1 MDQNSRVTNSGS
13 ADQSDSDPHGQ
24 VRNALSIPN
33 YRRLWI
39 NNLVYM
45 FVSNAQRFAVG
56 WLVLDG
62 LGGNETSQGMAV
74 FMLGIPVAFI
84 VMQAG
89 VLADR
94 VNGRTLLLR
103 SQVGLLAVVVA
114 TLVLLG
120 MDRLTYGWVLV
131 LSVFSGVAHAFGQ
144 PVRQALIPLLVPDRL
159 LMNAVAL
166 NALAMTFSMI
176 LSAPLVKV
184 TGNLFDFEGVYA
196 LQVIMLVAALGV
208 LRKLETPEVQERK
221 KRRLIEEAGSALR
234 HVAGDIRLRVLFL
247 LLAMAAVSVNAAV
260 MVTMQAKVK
269 EELLRDSGD
278 MAYLLGVMAIGIS
291 ITSVIVMRK
300 GDMRRKGGKFQRAM
314 MCGSALVMCMGQAS
328 SFLVL
333 VPLFFLM
340 GLAGGF
346 FITMNQG
353 LIQSTTPKE
362 IMGRVM
368 GLYLLV
374 QFGLMPL
381 GALGLGWAASTIG
394 AGNVVSICG
403 AVSLLVVTW
412 THIGFPAVR
421 NLD

>member
-1 MDQNSRVTNSGS
+1 MTDSGS
-13 ADQSDSDPHGQ
+13 VSQPDSNPRGEAQ
-24 VRNALSIPN
+24 NALAVPD

-74 FMLGIPVAFI
+74 FMLGIPAAFI

-94 VNGRTLLLR
+94 VDGRTLLLY
-103 SQVGLLAVVVA
+103 SQLGLLAVVVA

-120 MDRLTYGWVLV
+120 MDRLNYGWVLV
-131 LSVFSGVAHAFGQ
+131 LSVFSGIAQAFGG
-144 PVRQALIPLLVPDRL
+144 PVRQALIPLLVPERL

-166 NALAMTFSMI
+166 NALAMTFSMV
-176 LSAPLVKV
+176 LSAPLVKI
-184 TGNLFDFEGVYA
+184 TGDLFDFEGVYA
-196 LQVIMLVAALGV
+196 LQVVMLVAGLGV
-208 LRKLETPEVQERK
+208 LRKLETPQVQERE
-221 KRRLIEEAGSALR
+221 KRRLLQEARSALR
-234 HVAGDIRLRVLFL
+234 HVVGDIRLRVLFL
-247 LLAMAAVSVNAAV
+247 LLAMAAVSVNAAI

-278 MAYLLGVMAIGIS
+278 TAYLLAVMAVGIS

-300 GDMRRKGGKFQRAM
+300 GDMKRKGGKFQRAM
-314 MCGSALVMCMGQAS
+314 MCGSLLVMCMGQAS
-328 SFLVL
+328 SFLL
-333 VPLFFLM
+333 LIPLFFLM

-353 LIQSTTPKE
+353 LIQSTTPKD

-374 QFGLMPL
+374 QVGLMPL
-381 GALGLGWAASTIG
+381 GALGLGWAASQIG

-412 THIGFPAVR
+412 THLGFPAVR

>member
-1 MDQNSRVTNSGS
+1 MTDSGS
-13 ADQSDSDPHGQ
+13 VSQPDSNARGEAQ
-24 VRNALSIPN
+24 NALAVPD

-74 FMLGIPVAFI
+74 FMLGIPAAFI

-94 VNGRTLLLR
+94 LDGRNLLLY
-103 SQVGLLAVVVA
+103 SQLGLLAVVAA

-120 MDRLTYGWVLV
+120 MDRLNYGWVLV
-131 LSVFSGVAHAFGQ
+131 LSVFSGIAQAFGG
-144 PVRQALIPLLVPDRL
+144 PVRQALIPLLVPERL

-166 NALAMTFSMI
+166 NALAMTSSMV
-176 LSAPLVKV
+176 LSAPLVKI
-184 TGNLFDFEGVYA
+184 TGDLFDFEGVYA
-196 LQVIMLVAALGV
+196 LQVVMLVAGLGV
-208 LRKLETPEVQERK
+208 LRKLETPQVQERE
-221 KRRLIEEAGSALR
+221 KRRLLQEARSALR
-234 HVAGDIRLRVLFL
+234 HVVGDIRLRVLFL
-247 LLAMAAVSVNAAV
+247 LLAMAAVSVNAAI

-278 MAYLLGVMAIGIS
+278 MAYLLAVMAVGIS

-300 GDMRRKGGKFQRAM
+300 GDMKRKGGKFQRAM
-314 MCGSALVMCMGQAS
+314 MCGSLLVMCMGQAS
-328 SFLVL
+328 SFLL
-333 VPLFFLM
+333 LIPLFFLM

-353 LIQSTTPKE
+353 LIQSTTPKD

-374 QFGLMPL
+374 QVGLMPL
-381 GALGLGWAASTIG
+381 GALGLGWAASQIG

-412 THIGFPAVR
+412 THLGFPAVR

>member
-1 MDQNSRVTNSGS
+1 MTDSGS
-13 ADQSDSDPHGQ
+13 VSQPDSNPRGEAQ
-24 VRNALSIPN
+24 NALAVPD

-62 LGGNETSQGMAV
+62 LGGNETRQGMAV
-74 FMLGIPVAFI
+74 FMLGIPAAFI

-94 VNGRTLLLR
+94 VDGRTLLLY
-103 SQVGLLAVVVA
+103 SQLGLLAVVVA

-120 MDRLTYGWVLV
+120 MDRLNYGWVLV
-131 LSVFSGVAHAFGQ
+131 LSVFSGIAQAFGG
-144 PVRQALIPLLVPDRL
+144 PVRQALIPLLVPERL

-166 NALAMTFSMI
+166 NALAMTSSMV
-176 LSAPLVKV
+176 LSAPLVKI
-184 TGNLFDFEGVYA
+184 TGDLFDFEGVYA
-196 LQVIMLVAALGV
+196 LQVVMLVAGLGV
-208 LRKLETPEVQERK
+208 LRKLETPQVQERE
-221 KRRLIEEAGSALR
+221 KRRLLQEARSALR
-234 HVAGDIRLRVLFL
+234 HVVGDIRLRVLFL
-247 LLAMAAVSVNAAV
+247 LLAMAAVSVNAAI

-278 MAYLLGVMAIGIS
+278 TAYLLAVMAVGIS

-300 GDMRRKGGKFQRAM
+300 GDMKRKGGKFQRAM
-314 MCGSALVMCMGQAS
+314 MCGSLLVMCMGQAS
-328 SFLVL
+328 SFLL
-333 VPLFFLM
+333 LIPLFFLM

-353 LIQSTTPKE
+353 LIQSTTPKD

-374 QFGLMPL
+374 QVGLMPL
-381 GALGLGWAASTIG
+381 GALGLGWAASQIG

-412 THIGFPAVR
+412 THLGFPAVR

>member
-1 MDQNSRVTNSGS
+1 MTDSGS
-13 ADQSDSDPHGQ
+13 VSQPDSNPRGEAQ
-24 VRNALSIPN
+24 NALAVPD

-74 FMLGIPVAFI
+74 FMLGIPAAFI

-94 VNGRTLLLR
+94 LDGRNLLLY
-103 SQVGLLAVVVA
+103 SQLGLLAVVAA

-120 MDRLTYGWVLV
+120 MDRLNYGWVLV
-131 LSVFSGVAHAFGQ
+131 LSVFSGIAQAFGG
-144 PVRQALIPLLVPDRL
+144 PVRQALIPLLVPERL

-166 NALAMTFSMI
+166 NALAMTSSMV
-176 LSAPLVKV
+176 LSAPLVKI
-184 TGNLFDFEGVYA
+184 TGDLFDFEGVYA
-196 LQVIMLVAALGV
+196 LQVVMLVAGLGV
-208 LRKLETPEVQERK
+208 LRKLETPQVQERE
-221 KRRLIEEAGSALR
+221 KRRLLQEARSALR
-234 HVAGDIRLRVLFL
+234 HVVGDIRLRVLFL
-247 LLAMAAVSVNAAV
+247 LLAMAAVSVNAAI

-278 MAYLLGVMAIGIS
+278 TAYLLAVMAVGIS

-300 GDMRRKGGKFQRAM
+300 GDMKRKGGKFQRAM
-314 MCGSALVMCMGQAS
+314 MCGSLLVMCMGQAS
-328 SFLVL
+328 SFLL
-333 VPLFFLM
+333 LIPLFFLM

-353 LIQSTTPKE
+353 LIQSTTPKD

-374 QFGLMPL
+374 QVGLMPL
-381 GALGLGWAASTIG
+381 GALGLGWAASQIG

-412 THIGFPAVR
+412 THLGFPAVR

>member
-1 MDQNSRVTNSGS
+1 VTDSGS
-13 ADQSDSDPHGQ
+13 VSQPDSNARGEAQ
-24 VRNALSIPN
+24 NALAVPD

-74 FMLGIPVAFI
+74 FMLGIPAAFI

-94 VNGRTLLLR
+94 LDGRNLLLY
-103 SQVGLLAVVVA
+103 SQLGLLAVVAA

-120 MDRLTYGWVLV
+120 MDRLNYGWVLV
-131 LSVFSGVAHAFGQ
+131 LSVFSGVAQAFGG
-144 PVRQALIPLLVPDRL
+144 PVRQALIPLLVPERL

-166 NALAMTFSMI
+166 NALAMTSSMV
-176 LSAPLVKV
+176 LSAPLVKI
-184 TGNLFDFEGVYA
+184 TGDLFDFEGVYA
-196 LQVIMLVAALGV
+196 LQVVMLVAGLGV
-208 LRKLETPEVQERK
+208 LRKLETPQVQERE
-221 KRRLIEEAGSALR
+221 KRRLLQEARSALR
-234 HVAGDIRLRVLFL
+234 HVVGDIRLRVLFL
-247 LLAMAAVSVNAAV
+247 LLAMAAVSVNAAI

-278 MAYLLGVMAIGIS
+278 MAYLLAVMAVGIS

-300 GDMRRKGGKFQRAM
+300 GDMKRKGGKFQRAM
-314 MCGSALVMCMGQAS
+314 MCGSLLVMCMGQAS
-328 SFLVL
+328 SFLL
-333 VPLFFLM
+333 LIPLFFLM

-353 LIQSTTPKE
+353 LIQSTTPKD

-374 QFGLMPL
+374 QVGLMPL
-381 GALGLGWAASTIG
+381 GALGLGWAASQIG

-412 THIGFPAVR
+412 THLGFPAVR

>member
-1 MDQNSRVTNSGS
+1 VTDSGS
-13 ADQSDSDPHGQ
+13 VSQPDSNARGEAQ
-24 VRNALSIPN
+24 NALAVPD

-74 FMLGIPVAFI
+74 FMLGIPAAFI

-94 VNGRTLLLR
+94 LDGRNLLLY
-103 SQVGLLAVVVA
+103 SQLGLLAVVAA

-120 MDRLTYGWVLV
+120 MDRLNYGWVLV
-131 LSVFSGVAHAFGQ
+131 LSVFSGIAQAFGG
-144 PVRQALIPLLVPDRL
+144 PVRQALIPLLVPERL

-166 NALAMTFSMI
+166 NALAMTSSMV
-176 LSAPLVKV
+176 LSAPLVKI
-184 TGNLFDFEGVYA
+184 TGDLFDFEGVYA
-196 LQVIMLVAALGV
+196 LQVVMLVAGLGV
-208 LRKLETPEVQERK
+208 LRKLETPQVQERE
-221 KRRLIEEAGSALR
+221 KRRLLQEARSALR
-234 HVAGDIRLRVLFL
+234 HVVGDIRLRVLFL
-247 LLAMAAVSVNAAV
+247 LLAMAAVSVNAAI

-278 MAYLLGVMAIGIS
+278 MAYLLAVMAVGIS

-300 GDMRRKGGKFQRAM
+300 GDMKRKGGKFQRAM
-314 MCGSALVMCMGQAS
+314 MCGSLLVMCMGQAS
-328 SFLVL
+328 SFLL
-333 VPLFFLM
+333 LIPLFFLM

-353 LIQSTTPKE
+353 LIQSTTPKD

-374 QFGLMPL
+374 QVGLMPL
-381 GALGLGWAASTIG
+381 GALGLGWAASQIG

-412 THIGFPAVR
+412 THLGFPAVR

>member
-1 MDQNSRVTNSGS
+1 
-13 ADQSDSDPHGQ
+13 
-24 VRNALSIPN
+24 
-33 YRRLWI
+33 
-39 NNLVYM
+39 M

-74 FMLGIPVAFI
+74 FMLGIPAAFI

-94 VNGRTLLLR
+94 LDGRNLLLY
-103 SQVGLLAVVVA
+103 SQLGLLAVVAA

-120 MDRLTYGWVLV
+120 MDRLNYGWVLV
-131 LSVFSGVAHAFGQ
+131 LSVFSGIAQAFGG
-144 PVRQALIPLLVPDRL
+144 PVRQALIPLLVPERL

-166 NALAMTFSMI
+166 NALAMTSSMV
-176 LSAPLVKV
+176 LSAPLVKI
-184 TGNLFDFEGVYA
+184 TGDLFDFEGVYA
-196 LQVIMLVAALGV
+196 LQVVMLVAGLGV
-208 LRKLETPEVQERK
+208 LRKLETPQVQERE
-221 KRRLIEEAGSALR
+221 KRRLLQEARSALR
-234 HVAGDIRLRVLFL
+234 HVVGDIRLRVLFL
-247 LLAMAAVSVNAAV
+247 LLAMAAVSVNAAI

-278 MAYLLGVMAIGIS
+278 TAYLLAVMAVGIS

-300 GDMRRKGGKFQRAM
+300 GDMKRKGGKFQRAM
-314 MCGSALVMCMGQAS
+314 MCGSLLVMCMGQAS
-328 SFLVL
+328 SFLL
-333 VPLFFLM
+333 LIPLFFLM

-353 LIQSTTPKE
+353 LIQSTTPKD

-374 QFGLMPL
+374 QVGLMPL
-381 GALGLGWAASTIG
+381 GALGLGWAASQIG

-412 THIGFPAVR
+412 THLGFPAVR

>member
-131 LSVFSGVAHAFGQ
+131 LSVFSGVAQAFGQ

-184 TGNLFDFEGVYA
+184 TGDLFDFEGVYA

>member
-1 MDQNSRVTNSGS
+1 MTDSGS
-13 ADQSDSDPHGQ
+13 VSQPDSNVGGEAQ
-24 VRNALSIPN
+24 NALAVPD

-74 FMLGIPVAFI
+74 FMLGIPAAFI

-94 VNGRTLLLR
+94 VDGRTLLLY
-103 SQVGLLAVVVA
+103 SQLGLLAVVVA

-120 MDRLTYGWVLV
+120 MDRLNYGWVLV
-131 LSVFSGVAHAFGQ
+131 LSVFSGIAQAFGG
-144 PVRQALIPLLVPDRL
+144 PVRQALIPLLVPERL

-166 NALAMTFSMI
+166 NALAMTFSMV
-176 LSAPLVKV
+176 LSAPLVKI
-184 TGNLFDFEGVYA
+184 TGDLFDFEGVYA
-196 LQVIMLVAALGV
+196 LQVVMLVAGLGV
-208 LRKLETPEVQERK
+208 LRKLETPQVQERE
-221 KRRLIEEAGSALR
+221 KRRLLQEARSALR
-234 HVAGDIRLRVLFL
+234 HVVGDIRLRVLFL
-247 LLAMAAVSVNAAV
+247 LLAMAAVSVNAAI

-278 MAYLLGVMAIGIS
+278 TAYLLAVMAVGIS

-300 GDMRRKGGKFQRAM
+300 GDMKRKGGKFQRAM
-314 MCGSALVMCMGQAS
+314 MCGSLLVMCMGQAS
-328 SFLVL
+328 SFLL
-333 VPLFFLM
+333 LIPLFFLM

-353 LIQSTTPKE
+353 LIQSTTPKD

-374 QFGLMPL
+374 QVGLMPL
-381 GALGLGWAASTIG
+381 GALGLGWAASQIG

-412 THIGFPAVR
+412 THLGFPAVR

>member
-1 MDQNSRVTNSGS
+1 MTDSGS
-13 ADQSDSDPHGQ
+13 VSQPDSNARGEAQ
-24 VRNALSIPN
+24 NALAVPD

-74 FMLGIPVAFI
+74 FMLGIPAAFI

-94 VNGRTLLLR
+94 VDGRNLLLY
-103 SQVGLLAVVVA
+103 SQLGLLAVVAA

-120 MDRLTYGWVLV
+120 MDRLNYGWVLV
-131 LSVFSGVAHAFGQ
+131 LSVFSGIAQAFGG
-144 PVRQALIPLLVPDRL
+144 PVRQALIPLLVPERL

-166 NALAMTFSMI
+166 NALAMTSSMV
-176 LSAPLVKV
+176 LSAPLVKIA
-184 TGNLFDFEGVYA
+184 GDLFDFEGVYA
-196 LQVIMLVAALGV
+196 LQVVMLVAGLGV
-208 LRKLETPEVQERK
+208 LRKLETPQVQERE
-221 KRRLIEEAGSALR
+221 KRRLLQEARSALR
-234 HVAGDIRLRVLFL
+234 HVVGDIRLRVLFL
-247 LLAMAAVSVNAAV
+247 LLAMAAVSVNAAI

-278 MAYLLGVMAIGIS
+278 MAYLLAVMAVGIS

-300 GDMRRKGGKFQRAM
+300 GDMKRKGGKFQRAM
-314 MCGSALVMCMGQAS
+314 MCGSLLVMCMGQAS
-328 SFLVL
+328 SFLL
-333 VPLFFLM
+333 LIPLFFLM

-353 LIQSTTPKE
+353 LIQSTTPKD

-374 QFGLMPL
+374 QVGLMPL
-381 GALGLGWAASTIG
+381 GALGLGWAASQIG

-412 THIGFPAVR
+412 THLGFPAVR

>member
-1 MDQNSRVTNSGS
+1 MTDSGS
-13 ADQSDSDPHGQ
+13 VSEPDSNARGEAQ
-24 VRNALSIPN
+24 NALAVPD

-74 FMLGIPVAFI
+74 FMLGIPAAFI

-94 VNGRTLLLR
+94 LDGRNLLLY
-103 SQVGLLAVVVA
+103 SQLGLLAVVAA

-120 MDRLTYGWVLV
+120 MDRLNYGWVLV
-131 LSVFSGVAHAFGQ
+131 LSVFSGIAQAFGG
-144 PVRQALIPLLVPDRL
+144 PVRQALIPLLVPERL

-166 NALAMTFSMI
+166 NALAMTSSMV
-176 LSAPLVKV
+176 LSAPLVKI
-184 TGNLFDFEGVYA
+184 TGDLFDFEGVYA
-196 LQVIMLVAALGV
+196 LQVVMLVAGLGV
-208 LRKLETPEVQERK
+208 LRKLETPQVQERE
-221 KRRLIEEAGSALR
+221 KRRLLQEARSALR
-234 HVAGDIRLRVLFL
+234 HVVGDIRLRVLFL
-247 LLAMAAVSVNAAV
+247 LLAMAAVSVNAAI

-278 MAYLLGVMAIGIS
+278 MAYLLAVMAVGIS

-300 GDMRRKGGKFQRAM
+300 GDMKRKGGKFQRAM
-314 MCGSALVMCMGQAS
+314 MCGSLLVMCMGQAS
-328 SFLVL
+328 SFLL
-333 VPLFFLM
+333 LIPLFFLM

-353 LIQSTTPKE
+353 LIQSTTPKD

-374 QFGLMPL
+374 QVGLMPL
-381 GALGLGWAASTIG
+381 GALGLGWAASQIG

-412 THIGFPAVR
+412 THLGFPAVR

>member
-1 MDQNSRVTNSGS
+1 MTDSGS
-13 ADQSDSDPHGQ
+13 FSQPDSNVGGEAQ
-24 VRNALSIPN
+24 NALAVPD

-74 FMLGIPVAFI
+74 FMLGIPAAFI

-94 VNGRTLLLR
+94 VDGRTLLLY
-103 SQVGLLAVVVA
+103 SQLGLLAVVVA

-120 MDRLTYGWVLV
+120 TDRLNYGWVLV
-131 LSVFSGVAHAFGQ
+131 LSVFSGIAQAFGG
-144 PVRQALIPLLVPDRL
+144 PVRQALIPLLVPERL

-166 NALAMTFSMI
+166 NALAMTFSMV
-176 LSAPLVKV
+176 LSAPLVKI
-184 TGNLFDFEGVYA
+184 TGDLFDFEGVYA
-196 LQVIMLVAALGV
+196 LQVVMLVAGLGV
-208 LRKLETPEVQERK
+208 LRKLETPQVQERE
-221 KRRLIEEAGSALR
+221 KRRLLQEARSALR
-234 HVAGDIRLRVLFL
+234 HVVGDIRLRVLFL
-247 LLAMAAVSVNAAV
+247 LLAMAAVSVNAAI

-278 MAYLLGVMAIGIS
+278 TAYLLAVMAVGIS

-300 GDMRRKGGKFQRAM
+300 GDMKRKGGKFQRAM
-314 MCGSALVMCMGQAS
+314 MCGSLLVMCMGQAS
-328 SFLVL
+328 SFLL
-333 VPLFFLM
+333 LIPLFFLM

-353 LIQSTTPKE
+353 LIQSTTPKD

-374 QFGLMPL
+374 QVRLMPL
-381 GALGLGWAASTIG
+381 GALGLGWAASQIG

-412 THIGFPAVR
+412 THLGFPAVR

>member
-1 MDQNSRVTNSGS
+1 MTDSGS
-13 ADQSDSDPHGQ
+13 FSQPDSNVGGEAQ
-24 VRNALSIPN
+24 NALAVPD

-74 FMLGIPVAFI
+74 FMLGIPAAFI

-94 VNGRTLLLR
+94 VDGRTLLLY
-103 SQVGLLAVVVA
+103 SQLGLLAVVVA

-120 MDRLTYGWVLV
+120 MDRLNYGWVLV
-131 LSVFSGVAHAFGQ
+131 LSVFSGIAQAFGG
-144 PVRQALIPLLVPDRL
+144 PVRQALIPLLVPERL
-159 LMNAVAL
+159 IMNAVAL
-166 NALAMTFSMI
+166 NALAMTSSMV
-176 LSAPLVKV
+176 LSAPLVKI
-184 TGNLFDFEGVYA
+184 TGDLFDFEGVYA
-196 LQVIMLVAALGV
+196 LQVVMLVAGLGV
-208 LRKLETPEVQERK
+208 LRKLETPQVQERE
-221 KRRLIEEAGSALR
+221 KRRLLQEARSALR
-234 HVAGDIRLRVLFL
+234 HVVGDIRLRVLFL
-247 LLAMAAVSVNAAV
+247 LLAMAAVSVNAAI

-278 MAYLLGVMAIGIS
+278 TAYLLAVMAVGIS

-300 GDMRRKGGKFQRAM
+300 GDMKRKGGKFQRAM
-314 MCGSALVMCMGQAS
+314 MCGSLLVMCMGQAS
-328 SFLVL
+328 SFLL
-333 VPLFFLM
+333 LIPLFFLM

-353 LIQSTTPKE
+353 LIQSTTPKD

-374 QFGLMPL
+374 QVGLMPL
-381 GALGLGWAASTIG
+381 GALGLGWAASQIG

-412 THIGFPAVR
+412 THLGFPAVR

>member
-1 MDQNSRVTNSGS
+1 MTDSGS
-13 ADQSDSDPHGQ
+13 FSQPDSNVGGEAQ
-24 VRNALSIPN
+24 NALAVPD

-74 FMLGIPVAFI
+74 FMLGIPAAFI

-94 VNGRTLLLR
+94 VDGRTLLLY
-103 SQVGLLAVVVA
+103 SQLGLLAVVVA

-120 MDRLTYGWVLV
+120 TDRLNYGWVLV
-131 LSVFSGVAHAFGQ
+131 LSVFSGIAQAFGG
-144 PVRQALIPLLVPDRL
+144 PVRQALIPLLVPERL

-166 NALAMTFSMI
+166 NALAMTFSMV
-176 LSAPLVKV
+176 LSAPLVKI
-184 TGNLFDFEGVYA
+184 TGDLFDFEGVYA
-196 LQVIMLVAALGV
+196 LQVVMLVAGLGV
-208 LRKLETPEVQERK
+208 LRKLETPQVQERE
-221 KRRLIEEAGSALR
+221 KRRLLQEARSALR
-234 HVAGDIRLRVLFL
+234 HVVGDIRLRVLFL
-247 LLAMAAVSVNAAV
+247 LLAMAAVSVNAAI

-278 MAYLLGVMAIGIS
+278 TAYLLAVMAVGIS

-300 GDMRRKGGKFQRAM
+300 GDMKRKGGKFQRAM
-314 MCGSALVMCMGQAS
+314 MCGSLLVMCMGQAS
-328 SFLVL
+328 SFLL
-333 VPLFFLM
+333 LIPLFFLM

-353 LIQSTTPKE
+353 LIQSTTPKD

-374 QFGLMPL
+374 QVGLMPL
-381 GALGLGWAASTIG
+381 GALGLGWAASQIG

-412 THIGFPAVR
+412 THLGFPAVR